1 MAWLSSEGTAQ
12 THGDGLLAV
21 GGTDMTVSVISM
33 ASATVVALLKGHT
46 SVRKPARAAAVST
59 PH

>member
-1 MAWLSSEGTAQ
+1 VAWLSSEGTPQ

-21 GGTDMTVSVISM
+21 GGSDMTVSVISM

-46 SVRKPARAAAVST
+46 NVRTPVTALYAR
-59 PH
+59 H

>member
-1 MAWLSSEGTAQ
+1 MAWLASEGTTQ

-21 GGTDMTVSVISM
+21 GGADTTVYVISM

-46 SVRKPARAAAVST
+46 NVRVRAGLT
-59 PH
+59 QCP